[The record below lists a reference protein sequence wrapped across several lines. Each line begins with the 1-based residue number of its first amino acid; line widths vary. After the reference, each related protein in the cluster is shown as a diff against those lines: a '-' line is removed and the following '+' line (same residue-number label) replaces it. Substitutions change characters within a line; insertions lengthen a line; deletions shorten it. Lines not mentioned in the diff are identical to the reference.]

1 MNLSKTDM
9 IILCGGLGTR
19 LRSTIGPSQKIMAA
33 VGEEPF
39 LNKVLRHLQEQ
50 GFRRIIL
57 AVGYQAQQVEEYYR
71 AHDLGLTIEFSK
83 EDIPLGTGGAIKNAQ
98 ALVVSDQFFAMNGD
112 CFCSLNYQ
120 EFLKFHLAKESAATL
135 SVAKIADSRDYGTIL
150 LGTDDMIIG
159 FEEKKDVVGGG
170 FVNIGAYCFNK
181 SIFQFMPAGKFS
193 IEVDFFPV
201 LPVKLGE
208 CFRGFVVEQEFLDIG
223 TPDRYSSAEETIRK
237 VTNRG
242 HKN

>member
-9 IILCGGLGTR
+9 VILCGGLGTR
-19 LRSTIGPSQKIMAA
+19 LRSTIGQSQKIMAA

-57 AVGYQAQQVEEYYR
+57 AVGYQAQQVEQYYR
-71 AHDLGLTIEFSK
+71 AHDMGLIIEFSR
-83 EDIPLGTGGAIKNAQ
+83 EELPLGTGGAIKNAQ
-98 ALVVSDQFFAMNGD
+98 SLIESDQFFAMNGD

-120 EFLKFHLAKESAATL
+120 EFLKFHLAQKSAVTL
-135 SVAKIADSRDYGTIL
+135 SVAKIAECRDYGTVL
-150 LGTDDMIIG
+150 LGAHDVIVG
-159 FEEKKDVVGGG
+159 FEEKKDVAGGG

-181 SIFQFMPAGKFS
+181 EVLELMPAGKFS
-193 IEVDFFPV
+193 IELDFFPV

-208 CFRGFVVEQEFLDIG
+208 RFRSFVVDQEFLDIG
-223 TPDRYSSAEETIRK
+223 TPERYSSAQETIRK
-237 VTNRG
+237 VKDRG